1 MGSAEALA
9 VNRAKLCER
18 IVFSD
23 NPGRELKL
31 IRLEKKLSQRELA
44 KKLGIG
50 ASTLADY
57 EANRRPNM
65 GIGFVKRFIKL
76 V

>member
-1 MGSAEALA
+1 M
-9 VNRAKLCER
+9 NKAKLCER
-18 IVFSD
+18 IVFSV

-31 IRLEKKLSQRELA
+31 IRLEKGITQRELA
-44 KKLGIG
+44 KHLGIG

-65 GIGFVKRFIKL
+65 GVQFVKRFVRTIN
-76 V
+76 